1 MNKMSQAIVDKINV
15 WREIKPNSYAEFT
28 IPRSDVRVGDVV
40 YDRVNDAFG
49 RILEIVM
56 KEPGNYTD
64 MSFEVKPEPNFFV
77 FNRISLN

>member
-1 MNKMSQAIVDKINV
+1 
-15 WREIKPNSYAEFT
+15 
-28 IPRSDVRVGDVV
+28 V